1 MLLGEG
7 KIDAARAQFDAAL
20 AQSPDNSALLLSVA
34 QAAYQ
39 AKQPAESRRYLERYL
54 ALPASA
60 AARDRSTAIFLMA
73 QIAEDAGKTDEALA
87 WLATVPPGDDFMA
100 ATARR
105 AMLLSKAGRIDEG
118 RELLRTTPARSAR
131 DQTLLVTAEAQLLRD
146 AGRNQD
152 SFDVLGAALAKSP
165 DNADLLY
172 DYAMAAE
179 KIDRFEVM
187 ETSLRRLIELRPDQP
202 NAYNALG
209 YTMAD
214 RGIRL
219 DEARTLIEKALSI
232 APNDAHILD
241 SMGWVLYRQKD
252 SAGALRYLRQAYA
265 ILPEVDIAAHL
276 GEVLW
281 TEGKQDEA
289 RQVWREGRTR
299 EPNNTT
305 LRETLVRLNVT
316 L

>member
-1 MLLGEG
+1 MLLG
-7 KIDAARAQFDAAL
+7 
-20 AQSPDNSALLLSVA
+20 
-34 QAAYQ
+34 
-39 AKQPAESRRYLERYL
+39 
-54 ALPASA
+54 
-60 AARDRSTAIFLMA
+60 
-73 QIAEDAGKTDEALA
+73 
-87 WLATVPPGDDFMA
+87 
-100 ATARR
+100 
-105 AMLLSKAGRIDEG
+105 KAGRIDEG
-118 RELLRTTPARSAR
+118 RELLRTAPAGSAR
-131 DQTLLVTAEAQLLRD
+131 DQTLLVTAEAQLLRE
-146 AGRNQD
+146 AGRNQE

-165 DNADLLY
+165 DNTDLLY

-179 KIDRFEVM
+179 KIDRFAVM
-187 ETSLRRLIELRPDQP
+187 ETSLRRLIDLRPDQP

-289 RQVWREGRTR
+289 RQVWREGRSR

>member
-1 MLLGEG
+1 
-7 KIDAARAQFDAAL
+7 
-20 AQSPDNSALLLSVA
+20 
-34 QAAYQ
+34 
-39 AKQPAESRRYLERYL
+39 
-54 ALPASA
+54 
-60 AARDRSTAIFLMA
+60 
-73 QIAEDAGKTDEALA
+73 
-87 WLATVPPGDDFMA
+87 
-100 ATARR
+100 
-105 AMLLSKAGRIDEG
+105 
-118 RELLRTTPARSAR
+118 
-131 DQTLLVTAEAQLLRD
+131 
-146 AGRNQD
+146 
-152 SFDVLGAALAKSP
+152 
-165 DNADLLY
+165 
-172 DYAMAAE
+172 
-179 KIDRFEVM
+179 
-187 ETSLRRLIELRPDQP
+187 
-202 NAYNALG
+202 
-209 YTMAD
+209 MAD

-252 SAGALRYLRQAYA
+252 IAGALRYLRQAYA

>member
-1 MLLGEG
+1 M
-7 KIDAARAQFDAAL
+7 
-20 AQSPDNSALLLSVA
+20 P
-34 QAAYQ
+34 
-39 AKQPAESRRYLERYL
+39 
-54 ALPASA
+54 
-60 AARDRSTAIFLMA
+60 
-73 QIAEDAGKTDEALA
+73 
-87 WLATVPPGDDFMA
+87 ATV
-100 ATARR
+100 RR
-105 AMLLSKAGRIDEG
+105 AMLLGKAGRIDEG
-118 RELLRTTPARSAR
+118 RELLRTAPAGSAR
-131 DQTLLVTAEAQLLRD
+131 DQTLLVTAEAQLLRE
-146 AGRNQD
+146 AGRNQE

-165 DNADLLY
+165 DNTDLLY

-179 KIDRFEVM
+179 KIDRFAVM
-187 ETSLRRLIELRPDQP
+187 ETSLRRLIDLRPDQP

-289 RQVWREGRTR
+289 RQVWREGRSR

>member
-1 MLLGEG
+1 
-7 KIDAARAQFDAAL
+7 
-20 AQSPDNSALLLSVA
+20 
-34 QAAYQ
+34 
-39 AKQPAESRRYLERYL
+39 
-54 ALPASA
+54 
-60 AARDRSTAIFLMA
+60 
-73 QIAEDAGKTDEALA
+73 
-87 WLATVPPGDDFMA
+87 
-100 ATARR
+100 
-105 AMLLSKAGRIDEG
+105 
-118 RELLRTTPARSAR
+118 
-131 DQTLLVTAEAQLLRD
+131 
-146 AGRNQD
+146 
-152 SFDVLGAALAKSP
+152 
-165 DNADLLY
+165 
-172 DYAMAAE
+172 
-179 KIDRFEVM
+179 M

-252 SAGALRYLRQAYA
+252 NAGALRYLRQAYA

-289 RQVWREGRTR
+289 RQVWREGRSR